1 MLLLPVLLVLLVEA
15 AGAKRLPP
23 DVACVVAGR
32 ENMLL
37 VFAVLF
43 VLPKILFVF
52 VFAVVLPN
60 KLPPVGAWFCCVLLL
75 LFWLFV
81 LLPPPNKD
89 DVLFEVVLLPKRLPP
104 AGGAWLLVCWALGTW
119 LVLALE
125 ALSIC

>member
-23 DVACVVAGR
+23 DAACVVAGR
-32 ENMLL
+32 ENML

-60 KLPPVGAWFCCVLLL
+60 KLPPAGAWFCCVLLL
-75 LFWLFV
+75 LFWLVV

-89 DVLFEVVLLPKRLPP
+89 DVLFEDVLLPKRLPP